1 MVVIHDWMFLSEESS
16 WALSKGHSLLS
27 VLICEPSRYTMR
39 DIVMRKSNTAMNEA
53 ILLGS
58 RALFSKKLAAGNN
71 SMAKRKENNKG
82 ISTL

>member
-1 MVVIHDWMFLSEESS
+1 
-16 WALSKGHSLLS
+16 
-27 VLICEPSRYTMR
+27 MR